1 MPCSVA
7 ILLQYQL
14 VKAAAAAAQCSV
26 AQMQCW
32 MLCLYWLQPHLKRF
46 SCKQN
51 GRRVNAALSSA
62 SGSVYPRRM
71 RHQKTKQK
79 KASGLKHTSTSL
91 RRQHYC
97 AYAYAASLRSFTGV
111 VLIVS
116 AHKRSAARRQRATHT
131 ACNTCF
137 PCLLETRRRAP
148 HYRATNL
155 RRAAGNNRSANMSLP
170 RRH

>member
-1 MPCSVA
+1 MLLFFCNISWSRLRRQRLNAVWLKCSVGCCVYIGCSLTSKGSPA
-7 ILLQYQL
+7 SRTAGGLTQPYL
-14 VKAAAAAAQCSV
+14 VLVAA
-26 AQMQCW
+26 
-32 MLCLYWLQPHLKRF
+32 YI
-46 SCKQN
+46 
-51 GRRVNAALSSA
+51 RVVCA
-62 SGSVYPRRM
+62 
-71 RHQKTKQK
+71 TKKPSKK